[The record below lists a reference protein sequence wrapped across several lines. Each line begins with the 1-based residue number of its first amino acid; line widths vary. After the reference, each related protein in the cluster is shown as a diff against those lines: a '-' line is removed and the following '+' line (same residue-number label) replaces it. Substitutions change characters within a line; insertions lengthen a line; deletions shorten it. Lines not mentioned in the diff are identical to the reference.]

1 MVNPSYLSV
10 VLGFCSWITVLTA
23 FFIVKDKGKI
33 PPLSVV
39 IFEKY
44 SILKTSSISFE
55 IYV

>member
-33 PPLSVV
+33 PPLSLV

-44 SILKTSSISFE
+44 SISKTSSISFE